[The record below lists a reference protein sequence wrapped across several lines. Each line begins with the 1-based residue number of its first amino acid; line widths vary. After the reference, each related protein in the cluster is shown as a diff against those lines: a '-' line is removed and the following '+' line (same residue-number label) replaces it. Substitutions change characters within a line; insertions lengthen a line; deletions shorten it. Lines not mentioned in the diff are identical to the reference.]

1 MFDADHVKKNLPPP
15 SAYAK
20 VTKLRCM
27 MPINHC
33 IILASRP
40 PHNLKVLLWLKS
52 LSPCLEIRDANE
64 EGKKSPSS
72 PEVDRGVAL
81 DGSEVGKKP

>member
-1 MFDADHVKKNLPPP
+1 MHDAHQPLYNPRKQATSQSESVVMPQITFTT
-15 SAYAK
+15 SA
-20 VTKLRCM
+20 
-27 MPINHC
+27 
-33 IILASRP
+33 
-40 PHNLKVLLWLKS
+40 
-52 LSPCLEIRDANE
+52 SPRLEIRDANE